1 MKKLLTAIFC
11 VFLTCLTAHASE
23 KSDIEWV
30 IHGVQDE
37 MQANV
42 ISRVQIEKAA
52 LVTPL
57 TDAVMQAFAKESI
70 AAVKAAL
77 APYGYYTPTVSA
89 HAVYANQH
97 WQVIYNIQLGQ
108 PVRVQSVNITITG
121 SGSEN
126 IKILN
131 KANQFPLHRG
141 DIFNSIV
148 YTSARDKLYDVINN
162 QGYIKAIARESK
174 VLVNPATQS
183 ADIILTIDTKE
194 RYYYGKVHFN
204 QNAYD
209 PEFMQRFDIFHHNE
223 PYSSDEVLEYQQDM
237 NNSRYFKQVLVIPE
251 VNNPQG
257 NLIPMQVSA
266 IPVNARRYD
275 LGLGYGT
282 FTGPRLTAGV
292 HFRRITDTGHSLDAL
307 LKLSTVLSGVGAK
320 YNIPGRNPLTD
331 QWSFGINFQKFAPKN
346 GFSRSKNLM
355 GGYTKKMHRW
365 TAAANINYLWERYSV
380 NNEPNHDSK
389 LLYPNLNLSYLRT
402 DSVVQPTYGQSLNLT
417 LQGASKTVVS
427 STSFLQGELK
437 GKLFMSPTTQS
448 HLILRGDLG
457 YTVVHDLNDLP
468 LSMRFF
474 AGGMT
479 TVRGFPDSSIGPG
492 KYLGVASIEFRHHIA
507 YDISGAAFYDV
518 GTATNH
524 FDTPLNRGAGLGL
537 VYESIIGP
545 IKLYA
550 GKAISKHGQPWSI
563 ELGMGPEF

>member
-1 MKKLLTAIFC
+1 MKKLTTII
-11 VFLTCLTAHASE
+11 CLLLISISAHASE
-23 KSDIEWV
+23 KSDIEW
-30 IHGVQDE
+30 ITQGVKEE

-42 ISRVQIEKAA
+42 ISRVEIEKAT
-52 LVTPL
+52 LPTNL
-57 TDAVMQAFAKESI
+57 TDKVMQEFAQESI
-70 AAVKAAL
+70 PAVKAAL
-77 APYGYYTPTVSA
+77 APYGYYSPIVTA
-89 HAVYANQH
+89 HAVFANQH
-97 WQVIYNIQLGQ
+97 WQVIYNIQLGN
-108 PVRVQSVNITITG
+108 PVRVQSVKITITG

-126 IKILN
+126 SKIQN
-131 KANQFPLHRG
+131 KISQFPLHRG
-141 DIFNSIV
+141 DIFNSIT

-162 QGYIKAIARESK
+162 QGYIKAVARESR
-174 VLVNPATQS
+174 VLVNPATQT
-183 ADIILTIDTKE
+183 ADIILTIETKE
-194 RYYYGKVHFN
+194 RYYYGKVHFKE
-204 QNAYD
+204 NAYD
-209 PEFMQRFDIFHHNE
+209 PEFMQRFDIFHHDQ

-237 NNSRYFKQVLVIPE
+237 NSSRYFKQVLVIPDI
-251 VNNPQG
+251 NNTQG
-257 NLIPMQVSA
+257 NLIPLQVSA
-266 IPVNARRYD
+266 VPVNARRYD
-275 LGLGYGT
+275 FGLGYGT
-282 FTGPRLTAGV
+282 FTGPRFTAGM

-307 LKLSTVLSGVGAK
+307 LKLSTVLSGVGMK

-346 GFSRSKNLM
+346 GFSRSKNVM

-380 NNEPNHDSK
+380 NNAPNHDSK
-389 LLYPNLNLSYLRT
+389 LLYPNLTLSYLKT
-402 DSVVQPTYGQSLNLT
+402 DSVVQPSFGQSLNLT

-427 STSFLQGELK
+427 STSFLQGDVK
-437 GKLFMSPTTQS
+437 GKLFMSPTSQS
-448 HLILRGDLG
+448 HLILRGELG

-507 YDISGAAFYDV
+507 YDISGAVFYDM

-524 FDTPLNRGAGLGL
+524 FDEPLNRGAGVGL

-545 IKLYA
+545 IKVYA

-563 ELGMGPEF
+563 EFGMGPEF